1 MKDIDFKTIEK
12 ENSAEIVEKKSRFIA
27 NIYNVESKE
36 EAEEK
41 IKQIKKK
48 YYDAKHHCFAF
59 SIIEENGITQKSS
72 DDGEPSGTAGA
83 PILNI
88 IKSNNLQNVVI
99 IVTRY
104 FGGILLGT
112 GGLTRAYSEAAGKV
126 VEQSEL
132 IQKEPGMEVE
142 LEIDYND
149 NEKFKYYCQK
159 NNINIIKIEYTENIL
174 YKIELNEKE
183 YKKIEEINKTNN
195 KQLDINIKNI
205 KLKCRKHV
213 KKSRIMD
220 DKNWKS
226 FPNLLQKWQKAYI
239 IWIVK
244 NLQYY

>member
-142 LEIDYND
+142 LEIAYND

-205 KLKCRKHV
+205 
-213 KKSRIMD
+213 
-220 DKNWKS
+220 
-226 FPNLLQKWQKAYI
+226 
-239 IWIVK
+239 
-244 NLQYY
+244 

>member
-159 NNINIIKIEYTENIL
+159 NNINIIKIEYTENIW

-213 KKSRIMD
+213 KK
-220 DKNWKS
+220 
-226 FPNLLQKWQKAYI
+226 
-239 IWIVK
+239 VG
-244 NLQYY
+244 

>member
-1 MKDIDFKTIEK
+1 MKEFYTISKNETT
-12 ENSAEIVEKKSRFIA
+12 EIIEKKSKFIA
-27 NIYNVESKE
+27 DIYPVKNVE
-36 EAEEK
+36 EAENK
-41 IKQIKKK
+41 IKEIKKK

-159 NNINIIKIEYTENIL
+159 NNVNIIKIEYTENIL

-183 YKKIEEINKTNN
+183 YKKIEERNKTNN

-205 KLKCRKHV
+205 KLKCRKYV
-213 KKSRIMD
+213 KK
-220 DKNWKS
+220 
-226 FPNLLQKWQKAYI
+226 
-239 IWIVK
+239 VG
-244 NLQYY
+244 

>member
-1 MKDIDFKTIEK
+1 MKDIEFKTIEK
-12 ENSAEIVEKKSRFIA
+12 ENFAEIVEKKSRFIA

-159 NNINIIKIEYTENIL
+159 NNVNIIKIEYTENIL

-183 YKKIEEINKTNN
+183 YKKIEERNKTNN

-205 KLKCRKHV
+205 KLKCRKYV
-213 KKSRIMD
+213 KK
-220 DKNWKS
+220 
-226 FPNLLQKWQKAYI
+226 
-239 IWIVK
+239 VG
-244 NLQYY
+244 

>member
-1 MKDIDFKTIEK
+1 MKDIEFKTIEK

-104 FGGILLGT
+104 LGGILLGT

-159 NNINIIKIEYTENIL
+159 NNVNIIKIEYTENIL

-183 YKKIEEINKTNN
+183 YKKIEERNKTNN

-205 KLKCRKHV
+205 KLKCRKYV
-213 KKSRIMD
+213 KK
-220 DKNWKS
+220 
-226 FPNLLQKWQKAYI
+226 
-239 IWIVK
+239 VG
-244 NLQYY
+244 

>member
-1 MKDIDFKTIEK
+1 MKDIEFKTIEK

-159 NNINIIKIEYTENIL
+159 NNVKIIKIEYTENIL

-183 YKKIEEINKTNN
+183 YKKIEERNKTNN

-205 KLKCRKHV
+205 KLKCRKYV
-213 KKSRIMD
+213 KK
-220 DKNWKS
+220 
-226 FPNLLQKWQKAYI
+226 
-239 IWIVK
+239 VG
-244 NLQYY
+244 

>member
-1 MKDIDFKTIEK
+1 MKDIEFKTIEK

-59 SIIEENGITQKSS
+59 SIIEENGIAQKSS

-88 IKSNNLQNVVI
+88 IKSNNLQNVLI

-112 GGLTRAYSEAAGKV
+112 GGLTRAYSESAGKV

-132 IQKEPGMEVE
+132 IQKEPGMEVN
-142 LEIDYND
+142 LSIDYND

-159 NNINIIKIEYTENIL
+159 NNVNIIKTEYAENIL

-183 YKKIEEINKTNN
+183 YKKIEEKNKTNN
-195 KQLDINIKNI
+195 RQLDFNII
-205 KLKCRKHV
+205 SIELKCRKYV
-213 KKSRIMD
+213 KK
-220 DKNWKS
+220 
-226 FPNLLQKWQKAYI
+226 
-239 IWIVK
+239 VV
-244 NLQYY
+244 

>member
-1 MKDIDFKTIEK
+1 MKDIVFNTIEK

-48 YYDAKHHCFAF
+48 YYDAKHNCFAF
-59 SIIEENGITQKSS
+59 SIIEENEIAQKSS

-88 IKSNNLQNVVI
+88 IKSNNLQNVLIV
-99 IVTRY
+99 VTRY

-112 GGLTRAYSEAAGKV
+112 GGLTRAYSESAGKV

-132 IQKEPGMEVE
+132 IQKEPGMEVN
-142 LEIDYND
+142 LSIDYND

-159 NNINIIKIEYTENIL
+159 NDVNIIKTEYAENIL

-183 YKKIEEINKTNN
+183 YKKIEEKNKTNN
-195 KQLDINIKNI
+195 RQLDFNII
-205 KLKCRKHV
+205 SIELKCRKYV
-213 KKSRIMD
+213 KK
-220 DKNWKS
+220 
-226 FPNLLQKWQKAYI
+226 
-239 IWIVK
+239 VV
-244 NLQYY
+244 

>member
-142 LEIDYND
+142 LEIAYND

-174 YKIELNEKE
+174 YKIELNEKVLL
-183 YKKIEEINKTNN
+183 KKEMNKTNN

-213 KKSRIMD
+213 KK
-220 DKNWKS
+220 
-226 FPNLLQKWQKAYI
+226 
-239 IWIVK
+239 VG
-244 NLQYY
+244 

>member
-1 MKDIDFKTIEK
+1 MKDIVFNTIEK
-12 ENSAEIVEKKSRFIA
+12 ENSTEIVEKKSKFIA
-27 NIYNVESKE
+27 NIYNVENKE
-36 EAEEK
+36 QAEEK

-59 SIIEENGITQKSS
+59 SIIEENGIIQKSS

-88 IKSNNLQNVVI
+88 IKNNNLQNVLI

-112 GGLTRAYSEAAGKV
+112 GGLTRAYSEVAVKV

-132 IQKEPGMEVE
+132 IQKEPGLEIE

-159 NNINIIKIEYTENIL
+159 NKINILNVEYAENIL

-183 YKKIEEINKTNN
+183 YKKIEERNKTNN
-195 KQLDINIKNI
+195 AQININIKSAVV
-205 KLKCRKHV
+205 KCRKYV
-213 KKSRIMD
+213 KK
-220 DKNWKS
+220 
-226 FPNLLQKWQKAYI
+226 
-239 IWIVK
+239 VG
-244 NLQYY
+244 

>member
-1 MKDIDFKTIEK
+1 MKDIEFKTIEK

-132 IQKEPGMEVE
+132 IQKERGMEVE

-159 NNINIIKIEYTENIL
+159 NNVNIIKIEYTENIL

-183 YKKIEEINKTNN
+183 YKKIEERNKTNN

-205 KLKCRKHV
+205 KLKCRKYV
-213 KKSRIMD
+213 KK
-220 DKNWKS
+220 
-226 FPNLLQKWQKAYI
+226 
-239 IWIVK
+239 VG
-244 NLQYY
+244 

>member
-1 MKDIDFKTIEK
+1 MKDIEFKTIEK

-159 NNINIIKIEYTENIL
+159 NNVNIIKIEYTENIL

-183 YKKIEEINKTNN
+183 YKKIEERNKTNN
-195 KQLDINIKNI
+195 NQLDINIKNI
-205 KLKCRKHV
+205 KLKCRKYV
-213 KKSRIMD
+213 KK
-220 DKNWKS
+220 
-226 FPNLLQKWQKAYI
+226 
-239 IWIVK
+239 VG
-244 NLQYY
+244 

>member
-27 NIYNVESKE
+27 NFYNVESKE

-213 KKSRIMD
+213 KK
-220 DKNWKS
+220 
-226 FPNLLQKWQKAYI
+226 
-239 IWIVK
+239 VG
-244 NLQYY
+244 

>member
-1 MKDIDFKTIEK
+1 MKDIEFKTIEK

-88 IKSNNLQNVVI
+88 IKSNNLQNIVI

-183 YKKIEEINKTNN
+183 YKKIEERNKTNN

-205 KLKCRKHV
+205 KLKCRKYV
-213 KKSRIMD
+213 KK
-220 DKNWKS
+220 
-226 FPNLLQKWQKAYI
+226 
-239 IWIVK
+239 VG
-244 NLQYY
+244 

>member
-195 KQLDINIKNI
+195 KQLDINIKT
-205 KLKCRKHV
+205 LG
-213 KKSRIMD
+213 
-220 DKNWKS
+220 
-226 FPNLLQKWQKAYI
+226 KART
-239 IWIVK
+239 
-244 NLQYY
+244 

>member
-149 NEKFKYYCQK
+149 NAKFKYYCQK

-213 KKSRIMD
+213 KK
-220 DKNWKS
+220 
-226 FPNLLQKWQKAYI
+226 
-239 IWIVK
+239 VG
-244 NLQYY
+244 

>member
-159 NNINIIKIEYTENIL
+159 NNVNIIKIEYTENIL

-183 YKKIEEINKTNN
+183 YKKIEERNKTNN

-205 KLKCRKHV
+205 KLKCRKYV
-213 KKSRIMD
+213 KK
-220 DKNWKS
+220 
-226 FPNLLQKWQKAYI
+226 
-239 IWIVK
+239 VG
-244 NLQYY
+244 

>member
-1 MKDIDFKTIEK
+1 MKDIEFKTIEK

-72 DDGEPSGTAGA
+72 DDGEPSGTAGE

-159 NNINIIKIEYTENIL
+159 NNVNIIKIEYTENIL

-183 YKKIEEINKTNN
+183 YKK
-195 KQLDINIKNI
+195 
-205 KLKCRKHV
+205 
-213 KKSRIMD
+213 
-220 DKNWKS
+220 
-226 FPNLLQKWQKAYI
+226 Y
-239 IWIVK
+239 
-244 NLQYY
+244 

>member
-1 MKDIDFKTIEK
+1 MKDIEFKTIEK

-159 NNINIIKIEYTENIL
+159 NNVNIIKIEYTENIL

-183 YKKIEEINKTNN
+183 YKKIEERNKTNN

-205 KLKCRKHV
+205 KLKYRKYV
-213 KKSRIMD
+213 KK
-220 DKNWKS
+220 
-226 FPNLLQKWQKAYI
+226 
-239 IWIVK
+239 VG
-244 NLQYY
+244 

>member
-1 MKDIDFKTIEK
+1 MKDIEFKTIEK

-132 IQKEPGMEVE
+132 IQKEPGMKVE

-159 NNINIIKIEYTENIL
+159 NNVNIIKIEYTENIL

-183 YKKIEEINKTNN
+183 YKKIEERNKTNN

-205 KLKCRKHV
+205 KLKCRKYV
-213 KKSRIMD
+213 KK
-220 DKNWKS
+220 
-226 FPNLLQKWQKAYI
+226 
-239 IWIVK
+239 VG
-244 NLQYY
+244 

>member
-1 MKDIDFKTIEK
+1 MKDIEFKTIEK

-159 NNINIIKIEYTENIL
+159 NNVNIIKIEYTENIL

-183 YKKIEEINKTNN
+183 YKKIEERNKTNN

-205 KLKCRKHV
+205 KLKCRKYV
-213 KKSRIMD
+213 KK
-220 DKNWKS
+220 
-226 FPNLLQKWQKAYI
+226 
-239 IWIVK
+239 VG
-244 NLQYY
+244 

>member
-1 MKDIDFKTIEK
+1 MKDIEFKTIEK

-159 NNINIIKIEYTENIL
+159 NNVNIIKIEYTENIL

-183 YKKIEEINKTNN
+183 YKKIEE
-195 KQLDINIKNI
+195 
-205 KLKCRKHV
+205 RKGKIHE
-213 KKSRIMD
+213 
-220 DKNWKS
+220 
-226 FPNLLQKWQKAYI
+226 
-239 IWIVK
+239 
-244 NLQYY
+244 

>member
-1 MKDIDFKTIEK
+1 MKDIVFNTIEK

-59 SIIEENGITQKSS
+59 SIIEENEIAQKSS

-88 IKSNNLQNVVI
+88 IKSNNLQNVLI

-112 GGLTRAYSEAAGKV
+112 GGLTRAYSESAGKV

-132 IQKEPGMEVE
+132 IQKEPGMEVN
-142 LEIDYND
+142 LSIDYND

-159 NNINIIKIEYTENIL
+159 NNVNIIKIEYAENIL

-183 YKKIEEINKTNN
+183 YKKIEEKNKTNN
-195 KQLDINIKNI
+195 RQLDFNII
-205 KLKCRKHV
+205 SIELKCRKYV
-213 KKSRIMD
+213 KK
-220 DKNWKS
+220 
-226 FPNLLQKWQKAYI
+226 
-239 IWIVK
+239 VV
-244 NLQYY
+244 

>member
-1 MKDIDFKTIEK
+1 MKDIEFKTIEK

-83 PILNI
+83 QILNI

-159 NNINIIKIEYTENIL
+159 NNVNIIKIEYTENIL

-183 YKKIEEINKTNN
+183 YKKIEERNKTNN

-205 KLKCRKHV
+205 KLKCRKYV
-213 KKSRIMD
+213 KK
-220 DKNWKS
+220 
-226 FPNLLQKWQKAYI
+226 
-239 IWIVK
+239 VG
-244 NLQYY
+244 

>member
-1 MKDIDFKTIEK
+1 MKDIEFKTIEK

-59 SIIEENGITQKSS
+59 SITEENGITQKSS

-159 NNINIIKIEYTENIL
+159 NNVNIIKIEYTENIL

-183 YKKIEEINKTNN
+183 YKKIEERNKTNN

-205 KLKCRKHV
+205 KLKCRKYV
-213 KKSRIMD
+213 KK
-220 DKNWKS
+220 
-226 FPNLLQKWQKAYI
+226 
-239 IWIVK
+239 VG
-244 NLQYY
+244 

>member
-36 EAEEK
+36 EAEKK

-142 LEIDYND
+142 LEIAYND

-213 KKSRIMD
+213 KK
-220 DKNWKS
+220 
-226 FPNLLQKWQKAYI
+226 
-239 IWIVK
+239 VG
-244 NLQYY
+244 

>member
-1 MKDIDFKTIEK
+1 MKDIEFKTIEK

-112 GGLTRAYSEAAGKV
+112 GGLTWAYSEAAGKV
-126 VEQSEL
+126 VEHPEL
-132 IQKEPGMEVE
+132 IHQEPGMEVE

-149 NEKFKYYCQK
+149 NEKFKYYCQ
-159 NNINIIKIEYTENIL
+159 NNNVNIIKIEYTENIL

-183 YKKIEEINKTNN
+183 YKKIEERNN
-195 KQLDINIKNI
+195 LT
-205 KLKCRKHV
+205 LE
-213 KKSRIMD
+213 
-220 DKNWKS
+220 
-226 FPNLLQKWQKAYI
+226 FF
-239 IWIVK
+239 
-244 NLQYY
+244 

>member
-183 YKKIEEINKTNN
+183 YKKIEERNKTNN

-205 KLKCRKHV
+205 KLKCRKYV
-213 KKSRIMD
+213 KK
-220 DKNWKS
+220 
-226 FPNLLQKWQKAYI
+226 
-239 IWIVK
+239 VG
-244 NLQYY
+244 